1 MLARALLSFVL
12 LLASAG
18 PALAGANAAEE
29 IDAFMELSGINRQLA
44 DNGEQLARQVEGSPA
59 PLDARTRKQLAA
71 AARREFAT
79 DKLLADIREVL
90 IGKHDRKRTAELN
103 DWLRDD
109 LGARLTAL
117 EAAASGGD
125 FDAKLSAFAA
135 KLKETPPAAER
146 LAVLRRVE
154 AANRTTETAIDVAL
168 AVGRALAVGLNAASA
183 SPAPP
188 GTIEEAVSAQ
198 REQLETAMPHVVLVS
213 LLMTYESAS
222 NEDLAAYA
230 ALLESDPG
238 VWYVSATRA
247 ALTAAFER
255 ATQRMTDSVSVSR
268 TEA

>member
-1 MLARALLSFVL
+1 MFARALLSFAL
-12 LLASAG
+12 LLAGAG
-18 PALAGANAAEE
+18 SALAEKNAAAE

-44 DNGEQLARQVEGSPA
+44 DNGAQLARQIETSPV

-79 DKLLADIREVL
+79 SKLLADIREVL
-90 IGKHDRKRTAELN
+90 IAKHDQKQTAALN
-103 DWLRDD
+103 KWLRAE

-117 EAAASGGD
+117 EAAASASD
-125 FDAKLSAFAA
+125 FDAKLEAFAA
-135 KLKETPPAAER
+135 KLKQTPPSPER
-146 LAVLRRVE
+146 VSVIRRVE

-183 SPAPP
+183 APAPLA
-188 GTIEEAVSAQ
+188 TIEGAVGAQ
-198 REQLETAMPHVVLVS
+198 REQLEAAMPHVVLVS

-222 NEDLAAYA
+222 DEDLAAYA
-230 ALLESDPG
+230 ALLESEPG

-255 ATQRMTDSVSVSR
+255 ATQRMADSVSVSR
-268 TEA
+268 IEA